1 MKLTPEET
9 ETRAL
14 NLAEYYL
21 LTCLDHAGRL
31 LTQQHTIRVGLA
43 GAVLTDLA
51 RRGSIH
57 VTQDLVTVEDSKNV
71 ELEAPLDSVLQIIRD
86 SPEPQDAEQWVNRFS
101 RPPLMDTITKILEH
115 HGHLVI
121 KKKRLLGIWPRTRY
135 VLDDA
140 YGSMDIY
147 VRIRGTLM
155 GRDTALDATSWPLIQ
170 LLYSTNVLSG
180 LFPAIAQKAVKE
192 RLDEFHQK
200 AAESEPDIA
209 EALHAVENAI
219 AESLTATRGQATGLG
234 G

>member
-1 MKLTPEET
+1 MTSTPEDAN
-9 ETRAL
+9 TRAL

-31 LTQQHTIRVGLA
+31 LTQPHTIRVGLA

-57 VTQDLVTVEDSKNV
+57 VTQDLVTIDDTTSV

-101 RPPLMDTITKILEH
+101 RPPLMDAITKILEH
-115 HGHLVI
+115 NRHLNV
-121 KKKRLLGIWPRTRY
+121 KTKRLFGIWPRIRY
-135 VLDDA
+135 HLDDA
-140 YGSMDIY
+140 YGSVDIY

-155 GRDTALDATSWPLIQ
+155 GRDTALDAASWPLIQ
-170 LLYSTNVLSG
+170 LLHSTNVLTRV
-180 LFPAIAQKAVKE
+180 FPGIRHKMVKE
-192 RLDEFHQK
+192 RLGEFHRK
-200 AAESEPDIA
+200 AEEFEPDIA
-209 EALHAVENAI
+209 EALQAVENAI